1 MIADPDDRR
10 RLRAGIISLAVGS
23 ALMAGKFLAY
33 KITGSSAVFSDALE
47 SIVNVVAAAFAI
59 GSILFAGRPAD
70 RGHPYGHGK
79 MEYFSAAFEGGLISF
94 AALAIGYQAV
104 TALLHPPVLRQ
115 IDTGLGITASAGVV
129 NALLGFYLL
138 RVGRQT
144 NSLILVAD
152 GKHVLSD
159 SWTTLG
165 VVVGLLLVRFTGV
178 RWLDPLVA
186 LIVALNLARTGLLL
200 VRHAARALLDE
211 EDTELLERMIKAG
224 EKARRPGII
233 RIHHLRAIRM
243 GRFVHVDAHLVVPEF
258 WSISHS
264 HEQTDAF
271 ASRLLDLCSCDGEI
285 AFHADPC
292 ERQYCEVCD
301 LPDCP
306 IRKEPFRAR
315 PRLTIDEATRPEET
329 TVRAKE
335 TTIPASDNPA
345 APESSR

>member
-1 MIADPDDRR
+1 MTPGPDDKR
-10 RLRAGIISLAVGS
+10 RLTAAIISLVVGS

-33 KITGSSAVFSDALE
+33 KMTGSSAVFSDALE

-59 GSILFAGRPAD
+59 GSILFVGRPAD
-70 RGHPYGHGK
+70 RNHPYGHGK
-79 MEYFSAAFEGGLISF
+79 MEFFSAAFEGGLISF
-94 AALAIGYQAV
+94 AALAIAYQAV
-104 TALLHPPVLRQ
+104 PTLLHPSELRQ
-115 IDTGLGITASAGVV
+115 IDSGLGITAFAGAV
-129 NALLGFYLL
+129 NALLGLYLL
-138 RVGRQT
+138 RVGRET

-165 VVVGLLLVRFTGV
+165 VVIGLGLVRFTGI

-186 LIVALNLARTGLLL
+186 LIVAVNLARTGFLL

-211 EDTELLERMIKAG
+211 EDTDLLERMIEAG
-224 EKARRPGII
+224 ERVRGPGII
-233 RIHHLRAIRM
+233 RIHHLRAIRL

-264 HEQTDAF
+264 HQQTDSF
-271 ASRLLDLCSCDGEI
+271 ARRLLDACTRDGEI
-285 AFHADPC
+285 AFHTDPC

-306 IRKEPFRAR
+306 VRTEPFRAR
-315 PRLTIDEATRPEET
+315 PRLTIEEATRPQET
-329 TVRAKE
+329 TVRASGNPAE
-335 TTIPASDNPA
+335 PAS
-345 APESSR
+345 SH